1 MSAEKQLPFEVIRQG
16 VSETINVPIKRLVVA
31 GWTGRD
37 QAAVRHHIEELAER
51 GVKAPET
58 TPVFYRVSA
67 ARLTRAEVIDVP
79 GQGNSG
85 EVEFVIF
92 QHEGELYVSVGSDH
106 TENDVEAYGV
116 TVAKQMCEKPVAT
129 RAWPFNEV
137 AAHWD
142 QIHLR
147 AWVVE
152 KGERTLYQQGQ
163 VSAMLDPAALL
174 DGLAQ
179 VEEAFSDGTL
189 MYNGTFDVIG
199 SLRFAPRLE
208 IEMYDPVLQRSITH
222 GYDIET
228 LPLRG

>member
-1 MSAEKQLPFEVIRQG
+1 MSAEKHLSFEVVRQG
-16 VSETINVPIKRLVVA
+16 AIETINVPIKRLVVA

-51 GVKAPET
+51 GVKAPGT

-67 ARLTRAEVIDVP
+67 ARLTGAEVIDVP
-79 GQGNSG
+79 GRGNSG
-85 EVEFVIF
+85 EVEFVLF
-92 QHEGELYVSVGSDH
+92 QHDGELYVSVGSDH

-129 RAWPFNEV
+129 RAWPFTEV
-137 AAHWD
+137 APHWD

-152 KGERTLYQQGQ
+152 NGERTLYQQGQ

-174 DGLAQ
+174 DGLAE

-199 SLRFAPRLE
+199 SLRFSRRLE
-208 IEMYDPVLQRSITH
+208 VEMYDPVLERSITH
-222 GYDIET
+222 GYNIEI

>member
-1 MSAEKQLPFEVIRQG
+1 MSAEKHLSFEVARQG
-16 VSETINVPIKRLVVA
+16 ASETINVPINRLVVA

-79 GQGNSG
+79 GVGNSG
-85 EVEFVIF
+85 EVEFVLF
-92 QHEGELYVSVGSDH
+92 QYDGELYVSVGSDH

-116 TVAKQMCEKPVAT
+116 TVAKQMCDKPVAT
-129 RAWPFNEV
+129 KAWPFDEV
-137 AAHWD
+137 APHWD
-142 QIHLR
+142 QIYLR

-152 KGERTLYQQGQ
+152 NGERTLYQEGQ

-174 DGLAQ
+174 DGLAEC
-179 VEEAFSDGTL
+179 EEAFCDGTL
-189 MYNGTFDVIG
+189 MYNGTFNVIG
-199 SLRFAPRLE
+199 SLRFARRLE
-208 IEMYDPVLQRSITH
+208 VEMYDPVLERSITH
-222 GYDIET
+222 GYNIET

>member
-1 MSAEKQLPFEVIRQG
+1 MSAANRLSFEVIRG
-16 VSETINVPIKRLVVA
+16 KSLENIDVTVKRLVVA

-51 GVKAPET
+51 GVKAPAS

-79 GQGNSG
+79 GKGNTG
-85 EVEFVIF
+85 EVEFVLF
-92 QHEGELYVSVGSDH
+92 QHDGEMFVSVGSDH

-116 TVAKQMCEKPVAT
+116 TVAKQMCEKPVAAK
-129 RAWPFNEV
+129 AWPFNEV
-137 AAHWD
+137 ASHWD

-152 KGERTLYQQGQ
+152 NGERTLYQEGQ

-174 DGLAQ
+174 DGLAEC
-179 VEEAFSDGTL
+179 EEAFGDGTL

-199 SLRFAPRLE
+199 GLRFASRLE
-208 IEMYDPVLQRSITH
+208 IEMYDPVLERSITH
-222 GYDIET
+222 GYNIEP